1 VRARGRRRGLSGV
14 VDVDV
19 LLPGVLREHAGG
31 NAVLHLDLADDATVA
46 SVLDELAQ
54 QWPALG
60 RRLRDDTGAVRRHV
74 NLFVDG
80 DDVRSLHRA
89 GTPLRDG
96 SVLHVLPSVAG
107 G

>member
-1 VRARGRRRGLSGV
+1 MV
-14 VDVDV
+14 VDV

-31 NAVLHLDLADDATVA
+31 HDTLRLDLADGATVA
-46 SVLDELAQ
+46 AALEALAE

-80 DDVRSLHRA
+80 EDVRALRRTQ
-89 GTPLRDG
+89 TPLTDG
-96 SVLHVLPSVAG
+96 AVLHVLPSVAG

>member
-1 VRARGRRRGLSGV
+1 MSDGTVR
-14 VDVDV
+14 VDV

-31 NAVLHLDLADDATVA
+31 SDVLPLDLDPDATVSSA
-46 SVLDELAQ
+46 LDELAR

-80 DDVRSLHRA
+80 DDVRSLHRTQ
-89 GTPLRDG
+89 TPLREG

>member
-1 VRARGRRRGLSGV
+1 MV
-14 VDVDV
+14 VDV

-31 NAVLHLDLADDATVA
+31 HDVVHLDLADGATVA
-46 SVLDELAQ
+46 GALEALAQ

-80 DDVRSLHRA
+80 EDVRSLHRTQ
-89 GTPLRDG
+89 TPLHAG
-96 SVLHVLPSVAG
+96 AVLHVLPSVAG

>member
-1 VRARGRRRGLSGV
+1 MV
-14 VDVDV
+14 VDVQ
-19 LLPGVLREHAGG
+19 LPGVLREHAGG
-31 NAVLHLDLADDATVA
+31 QDVVRLELADDATVA
-46 SVLDELAQ
+46 GALAALAR

-80 DDVRSLHRA
+80 DDVRSLDRA
-89 GTPLRDG
+89 GTALHDG
-96 SVLHVLPSVAG
+96 AVLHVLPSVAG

>member
-1 VRARGRRRGLSGV
+1 MV
-14 VDVDV
+14 VDV

-31 NAVLHLDLADDATVA
+31 HDTVRLDLGEAATVA
-46 SVLDELAQ
+46 SALEELAR

-80 DDVRSLHRA
+80 DDVRALQRT